1 MRLTGKRAF
10 VWQQVSAAYLA
21 LYTPYLVWLSLTQSI
36 GSQADLFSPTLLV
49 PSLIALI
56 LLLIHAW
63 VGLRDVM
70 IDYLPR
76 PYLSGLLRGLLV
88 LLILI
93 GLNLVWLLTQG
104 LTL

>member
-10 VWQQVSAAYLA
+10 IWQNISAAYLA
-21 LYTPYLVWLSLTQSI
+21 LYTPYLAWLALTI
-36 GSQADLFSPTLLV
+36 KTHTDLFTPSVLM
-49 PSLIALI
+49 PSLLAIG

-76 PYLSGLLRGLLV
+76 RSLAWWLPSLLITLV
-88 LLILI
+88 LIA
-93 GLNLVWLLTQG
+93 LNLTWLLLKG
-104 LTL
+104 FSL